1 MMPFFSYFPRK
12 NHCSYAHILSKKRP
26 FYKNYAAL
34 MPIFCQKTFI
44 LSRIHCSHVIFFH
57 FSMKNLLSIP
67 YLVKNTS
74 ILSKLP
80 YIMGQK
86 SYRMPF
92 FSWYFTK
99 KISALMPIFFKKRKF
114 SKKCFYSHILSEI
127 RPFSQNTLLSCNF
140 SIFSWKTPC
149 CHAHIWSKNVNSV
162 KTTHKKPTIF

>member
-1 MMPFFSYFPRK
+1 MCSHVHILSEKRPFSKITCCFFPYFVKITAIPSKARCSHVIFFRFFMKNPQLSSQYLIKKTSILSKLHYNIIIKKVKRMPFFSYFPRK

-92 FSWYFTK
+92 FS
-99 KISALMPIFFKKRKF
+99 
-114 SKKCFYSHILSEI
+114 
-127 RPFSQNTLLSCNF
+127 
-140 SIFSWKTPC
+140 
-149 CHAHIWSKNVNSV
+149 
-162 KTTHKKPTIF
+162 

>member
-1 MMPFFSYFPRK
+1 MLLFPIFCQNNRHSFKSAMLACHFFQVFHEKPTAVKPIFDKKTSILSKLHYNIIIKKVKRMPFFSYFPRK

-67 YLVKNTS
+67 YLVKNTA

-80 YIMGQK
+80 YNMGQK
-86 SYRMPF
+86 S
-92 FSWYFTK
+92 
-99 KISALMPIFFKKRKF
+99 
-114 SKKCFYSHILSEI
+114 
-127 RPFSQNTLLSCNF
+127 Q
-140 SIFSWKTPC
+140 
-149 CHAHIWSKNVNSV
+149 
-162 KTTHKKPTIF
+162 